1 MEIETIIESLPHELQ
16 DYIKDGV
23 WLMPCAEIARR
34 NNFSEEAAEVLKGE
48 VLLGI
53 ADRELR
59 EELRISLVE
68 SLRIPG
74 ILANDIAKEIEEKVF
89 REVRLIEPPLLDEGN
104 EHLLVPSSADTPA
117 GAPGIAPEPSS
128 TAAEPVAAAPSTA
141 PETEKPLMPRLEKET
156 PPVAVP
162 PKSAVDAK
170 LAELRQ
176 AAEKAAMEKQY
187 PGNDPY
193 REPIA

>member
-16 DYIKDGV
+16 DYIKDGA

-104 EHLLVPSSADTPA
+104 EHLLAPSSSPVAQDIT
-117 GAPGIAPEPSS
+117 ENPSVP
-128 TAAEPVAAAPSTA
+128 AEPVAAAPIVPSE
-141 PETEKPLMPRLEKET
+141 PEKPLIPPLEKEV
-156 PPVAVP
+156 PQVAVP

-170 LAELRQ
+170 LAELRE
-176 AAEKAAMEKQY
+176 AAEKAAMEKRY

>member
-16 DYIKDGV
+16 DYIKDGA
-23 WLMPCAEIARR
+23 WLVSCAEIARR
-34 NNFSEEAAEVLKGE
+34 NNFSEEATEVLKGE
-48 VLLGI
+48 VLLGV

-74 ILANDIAKEIEEKVF
+74 VLANDIAKEIEEKVF

-104 EHLLVPSSADTPA
+104 EHLLAASSPA
-117 GAPGIAPEPSS
+117 AVNENIPEAPLP
-128 TAAEPVAAAPSTA
+128 TAEPVTAAPDIDSE
-141 PETEKPLMPRLEKET
+141 PEKPLMPPLEKET
-156 PPVAVP
+156 PHVAVP

-170 LAELRQ
+170 LAELRE

-187 PGNDPY
+187 PGSDPY

>member
-1 MEIETIIESLPHELQ
+1 MDIETIIESLPHELQ
-16 DYIKDGV
+16 DYIKDGA
-23 WLMPCAEIARR
+23 WLVPCAEIARR
-34 NNFSEEAAEVLKGE
+34 NNFSEEATEILKGE

-89 REVRLIEPPLLDEGN
+89 REVRLIEPSLLDEGN
-104 EHLLVPSSADTPA
+104 EHLLTPPPQEATEGALETPVP
-117 GAPGIAPEPSS
+117 
-128 TAAEPVAAAPSTA
+128 AAEPVADTPALA
-141 PETEKPLMPRLEKET
+141 PEPEKPLMPPLEKEI

-170 LAELRQ
+170 LAELRE

-187 PGNDPY
+187 SGNDPY